1 MQTMMGHTS
10 ALLNQMLSS
19 FGRSTAGIFGAAA
32 GRGREEGE
40 RGMCVRER
48 GEGARRK
55 CGTAGEAAVGRVQ
68 AVV

>member
-32 GRGREEGE
+32 GRGREG
-40 RGMCVRER
+40 CVCE
-48 GEGARRK
+48 EGARRK

>member
-19 FGRSTAGIFGAAA
+19 FGRSTAGIFGAA
-32 GRGREEGE
+32 EG
-40 RGMCVRER
+40 CVCERER